1 MTGVMN
7 AVGLDRVRRQL
18 REAVGADTIAALHRV
33 NPGLDALA
41 VLGSVALFAAN
52 VWLLGMLAFGIT
64 WLALFV
70 LQGFLLQWMGLVS
83 HDLFVHRR
91 AWGETG
97 SWWASLVLTLPRF
110 SLPTGY
116 EQAHLAHHRCLG
128 TVQDTEAY
136 KQHLDTRARRCLFLT
151 LAGIKLAQAG
161 RLEAEAG
168 LRAYHDVS
176 GQGALIERR
185 ARVEKWVMR
194 GFLLTLLV
202 LGMFFP
208 RLALLGFLLPVLVMG
223 PVVNTLRIVIEHAD
237 VDPAN
242 PWHGSTFYRTG
253 PVSRLLFCWDSGDC
267 HLVHHVFPRLP
278 FYRMGRA
285 VDLMRPH
292 LLAQG
297 VVERRSYAQ
306 LLKGWFVDAYPHRTL
321 WPLADK
327 AAAAKPGSPQPLS
340 SLSNGQV

>member
-1 MTGVMN
+1 MTGIMN
-7 AVGLDRVRRQL
+7 AVGLDAVRRQL
-18 REAVGADTIAALHRV
+18 REAVGADTMAALHRT
-33 NPGLDALA
+33 NPWLDALA
-41 VLGSVALFAAN
+41 VFGSLALFALN
-52 VWLLGMLAFGIT
+52 VGLLGTLSFGGA

-97 SWWASLVLTLPRF
+97 SWLASLLLTLPRF

-128 TVQDTEAY
+128 TAQDTEAY
-136 KQHLDTRARRCLFLT
+136 KQHLDTRWRRLVFLS

-161 RLEAEAG
+161 RLDAEKG

-176 GQGALIERR
+176 GQGVLIERR
-185 ARVEKWVMR
+185 ARLEKWVMR
-194 GFLLTLLV
+194 GFLIALLG
-202 LGMFFP
+202 LGLFFP
-208 RLALLGFLLPVLVMG
+208 RLVLLGFLLPVLVMG
-223 PVVNTLRIVIEHAD
+223 PIVNTLRIVIEHAE
-237 VDPAN
+237 VDPTNA
-242 PWHGSTFYRTG
+242 WHGSTFYRTG

-285 VDLMRPH
+285 VALMRPT
-292 LLAQG
+292 LLAHG
-297 VVERRSYAQ
+297 VIERTSYWQ
-306 LLKGWFVDAYPHRTL
+306 LLHGWFVKVYPHRTL
-321 WPLADK
+321 WPLADNTADGK
-327 AAAAKPGSPQPLS
+327 SISPKPLS
-340 SLSNGQV
+340 SLSNGPV

>member
-1 MTGVMN
+1 MTAIMN
-7 AVGLDRVRRQL
+7 AAGLDTVRRQL
-18 REAVGADTIAALHRV
+18 REAVGADTIDALHRPLPV
-33 NPGLDALA
+33 LDALA
-41 VLGSVALFAAN
+41 VLGSVALFATN
-52 VWLLGMLAFGIT
+52 IWLLGTLSSGFV

-97 SWWASLVLTLPRF
+97 SWWASLLLTLPRF

-136 KQHLDTRARRCLFLT
+136 KQQLDTRVRRLVFLT

-161 RLEAEAG
+161 RLEADAG

-194 GFLLTLLV
+194 GFLLALLL
-202 LGMFFP
+202 LGLFFP
-208 RLALLGFLLPVLVMG
+208 RLVLLGFLLPVLVMG
-223 PVVNTLRIVIEHAD
+223 PVVNTLRIVIEHAE

-285 VDLMRPH
+285 VALMRPV
-292 LLAQG
+292 LLAHG
-297 VVERRSYAQ
+297 VVERTSYRQ
-306 LLKGWFVDAYPHRTL
+306 LLQGWFIDVYPHRTL
-321 WPLADK
+321 WPLPESTVATEPASSK
-327 AAAAKPGSPQPLS
+327 PLS
-340 SLSNGQV
+340 SFSNGQA